1 MVFEQAF
8 RFSSVLLAA
17 SAFTGLVLARAIPLW
32 LALLAGI
39 VLSLALLQAAGL
51 VTYRDVAAQIT
62 LPPKTWNILLIGAF
76 IGFVLDLFFLSRDL
90 LPAGIHFLVILL
102 TVKLASLRERRD
114 FRHLYAISLMAILAS
129 AALTTDVWYVP
140 IFLLY
145 LLTAVWTLLLYH
157 LTDDGYQINTSRAPL
172 TPINHIT
179 SRFFWFTNGVAV
191 VTFGLTL
198 FIFFIIPRISTGWV
212 QKSQGPGLRTTG
224 FSERVDLGT
233 IGSIKQDPSIVM
245 RVELPDQ
252 PTVGREPLYLR
263 GTAYNYYDGRAWNA
277 SLAYRQALP
286 VTTEGTFV
294 IRSGGIRSTG
304 HAAPPLR
311 QDILLESLETSVLFA
326 APVAESVSGEFP
338 AVYADMT
345 GGLHLP
351 LPSSS
356 RIRYSV
362 TSQARQMVQDEQS
375 APIPDYPEAVRR
387 LYLQVPNISAQ
398 VADLAQNVA
407 RKATSPYAKVL
418 EIQQYLLKSFRY
430 SLDVETSTVEHP
442 LEDFLFVRRTGYCEH
457 YATAMVIL
465 LRTLGIPARLVT
477 GFLATEWN
485 EFGGYFTVRQQDAH
499 AWVEVYFPRSGWIT
513 VDPTPNVGAP
523 PPGSRWDVLRRLGES
538 FRLHWDRFFV
548 QYSAGDQLAMVH
560 GIRQGTDLFRE
571 QISSFFSDF
580 FTPATRLI
588 RMLIASLRSAQQG
601 LLALLAS
608 IAIVSLA
615 LLFAILLYRG
625 IRWGVSAHG
634 SDSHQHRTIVRLY
647 TQLIRLAGRQ
657 GVTKSD
663 AATPQE
669 FVQQIRQ
676 RWVGAEPVV
685 MGFVELY
692 CRGRFSRHPL
702 TSDELAQATEYVT
715 CFRRILR
722 RN

>member
-17 SAFTGLVLARAIPLW
+17 SAFTGLVLAHAIPLW
-32 LALLAGI
+32 LALLTGI
-39 VLSLALLQAAGL
+39 VLSLTLLQAAGMM
-51 VTYRDVAAQIT
+51 TYRDVAPRVS
-62 LPPKTWNILLIGAF
+62 LPPMTWNFLLIGAF
-76 IGFVLDLFFLSRDL
+76 IGFVLDLFFISREL

-102 TVKLASLRERRD
+102 TIKMASLRERRD

-129 AALTTDVWYVP
+129 AALTTEVWYVP

-157 LTDDGYQINTSRAPL
+157 LTDDAYQVNTFHAPPI
-172 TPINHIT
+172 PINQIT
-179 SRFFWFTNGVAV
+179 TRFFWFTNGIAV

-198 FIFFIIPRISTGWV
+198 LIFFIMPRVSTGWV
-212 QKSQGPGLRTTG
+212 QKSQGAGLRTTG

-252 PTVGREPLYLR
+252 PTIGREPLYLR

-277 SLAYRQALP
+277 SLAYRRALS

-294 IRSGGIRSTG
+294 VRSDGIRSTG
-304 HAAPPLR
+304 QFLPPLR
-311 QDILLESLETSVLFA
+311 QDILLESLETTVLFA
-326 APVAESVSGEFP
+326 APVAESISGEFP
-338 AVYADMT
+338 AVQTDMT

-351 LPSSS
+351 FPSSS

-362 TSQARQMVQDEQS
+362 TSQARQMMPDEQS
-375 APIPDYPEAVRR
+375 APMPDYPEAVRR

-407 RKATSPYAKVL
+407 RKATSPYPKVL
-418 EIQQYLLKSFRY
+418 AIQQHLSQSYRY

-442 LEDFLFVRRTGYCEH
+442 LEDFLFVRKTGYCEH

-485 EFGGYFTVRQQDAH
+485 EFGGYYTVRQQDAH

-513 VDPTPNVGAP
+513 MDPTPTVSTP
-523 PPGSRWDVLRRLGES
+523 TPGSGWDVLRRLGES

-548 QYSAGDQLAMVH
+548 HYSAGDQLAVVH
-560 GIRQGTDLFRE
+560 GIRQGSDSLRE
-571 QISSFFSDF
+571 QISSLFSDF
-580 FTPATRLI
+580 FSPATRLLG
-588 RMLIASLRSAQQG
+588 RLTPSLRSAQQG
-601 LLALLAS
+601 VLALLGGT
-608 IAIVSLA
+608 AILGLT
-615 LLFAILLYRG
+615 LLIAILLYRG
-625 IRWGVSAHG
+625 TRWGAAAHN
-634 SDSHQHRTIVRLY
+634 SDLRQHRAIVRLY
-647 TQLIRLAGRQ
+647 SQMIRLAGRQ
-657 GVTKSD
+657 GVTKSS
-663 AATPQE
+663 ATTPQE
-669 FVQQIRQ
+669 FAQQIRQ
-676 RWVGAEPVV
+676 HWAGAEPAV
-685 MGFVELY
+685 MGFIELY

-702 TSDELAQATEYVT
+702 TSEELAQATEYVS
-715 CFRRILR
+715 CFRRTLR